1 MAEVRAPASL
11 EPRVLVLG
19 GTSEARELAG
29 LLVDAGVP
37 VTTSL
42 AGRVARPRLPVG
54 EVRIGGFGGVDGLRA
69 ALGEYD
75 VVVDATH
82 PFATGMSANAAAACP
97 AEGVPLLRLERPG
110 WADRSQASWTW
121 VDTHEQAAT
130 AAADLGDRPFLTVG
144 RQELARFVPALAERG
159 VLARVVDPPDIELP
173 PAWTLVTSRGPY
185 TLPGELDLMRG
196 HGTDV
201 LVTKDSGG
209 SYTWPKLEAAAE
221 LGLPVVVV
229 RRAAGADGVETVADV
244 AAAVDWVTALSGK
257 AVSRRRGPGSGSA
270 PARPRPRA

>member
-1 MAEVRAPASL
+1 MT
-11 EPRVLVLG
+11 VLVLG
-19 GTSEARELAG
+19 GTSEARELAA

-82 PFATGMSANAAAACP
+82 PFATGMSANAAAACA

-110 WADRSQASWTW
+110 WADRSHPSWTW

-130 AAADLGDRPFLTVG
+130 AAADLGDRPLLTVG
-144 RQELARFVPALAERG
+144 RQQLARLIPALAERE

-173 PAWTLVTSRGPY
+173 PAWTVVTSRGPY

-209 SYTWPKLEAAAE
+209 SFTWPKLEAAAE
-221 LGLPVVVV
+221 LALPVVVV
-229 RRAAGADGVETVADV
+229 RRSTGNDGVETVADV
-244 AAAVDWVTALSGK
+244 GAAAAWVTALLGPP
-257 AVSRRRGPGSGSA
+257 VSRRRAPGSGTS